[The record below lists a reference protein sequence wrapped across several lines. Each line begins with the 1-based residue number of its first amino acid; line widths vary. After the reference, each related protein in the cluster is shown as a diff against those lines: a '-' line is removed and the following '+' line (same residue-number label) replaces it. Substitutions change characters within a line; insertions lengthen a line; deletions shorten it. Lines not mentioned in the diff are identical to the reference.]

1 MTEQTQAQQPAA
13 AQQQDID
20 LTFKLSFVNALIQSL
35 DEIPHKWSRPIIDAL
50 GRAANEQLQ
59 GMQQA
64 QQPDGPLGNKVIQ

>member
-1 MTEQTQAQQPAA
+1 MTDQAQQAQP
-13 AQQQDID
+13 QQQDVD

-64 QQPDGPLGNKVIQ
+64 QQPDGPLGSKVIQ